1 MTVEGLPAAAGPATR
16 RLFFALW
23 PDEEQRTAL
32 VQATRKAVR
41 ACGGRPVPAAN
52 LHVTLCFLGSVPAVR
67 AAELGAIARCL
78 VSKWAPAAA
87 PATLA
92 FERLEHWV
100 RPQLLCALA
109 AAALPSAADPTA
121 PDLARALGE
130 RCAAAGFSPDLKPF
144 RAHVTLARKVL
155 KAQPD
160 ERIGPVRWEFDTFA
174 LVESRTLAAGPLY
187 SVVESYALVNAQKVR
202 T

>member
-1 MTVEGLPAAAGPATR
+1 LTADARPAAPKEATR

-23 PDEEQRTAL
+23 PDEPQRAAL
-32 VQATRKAVR
+32 MRAARKALR

-52 LHVTLCFLGSVPAVR
+52 LHLTLCFLGSVPAVR
-67 AAELGAIARCL
+67 VAELEGVARRVATGWSPPAPP
-78 VSKWAPAAA
+78 VS
-87 PATLA
+87 LD

-109 AAALPSAADPTA
+109 AAAAPPATFAAQS
-121 PDLARALGE
+121 LARALGDAV
-130 RCAAAGFSPDLKPF
+130 AAAGFAPDLKPF
-144 RAHVTLARKVL
+144 RAHVTLARKVV
-155 KAQPD
+155 KAGFD
-160 ERIGPVRWEFDTFA
+160 ERIRPVHWEFDAFA

-187 SVVESYALVNAQKVR
+187 SVVESYALANAQKVC

>member
-1 MTVEGLPAAAGPATR
+1 MTVDGLPAAAGPATR

-23 PDEEQRTAL
+23 PDEQQRTAL
-32 VQATRKAVR
+32 VQGTRKAVR

-67 AAELGAIARCL
+67 AAELGVIARCV
-78 VSKWAPAAA
+78 VSSRAPAA

-121 PDLARALGE
+121 PDLAGALGQ

-144 RAHVTLARKVL
+144 RAHVTLARKVV

-160 ERIGPVRWEFDTFA
+160 ERIRPVRWEFDAFA
-174 LVESRTLAAGPLY
+174 LVESHTLAAGPLY
-187 SVVESYALVNAQKVR
+187 SVIESYALVNAQKVR